1 MSYLGTTKRRVAKTE
16 VFQKAP
22 RSVLTER
29 NGTEEKGS
37 KVEHGRRQMGVKN
50 REKWQGGMEKYG
62 NKRKSFI
69 DDLTEKMDSIE
80 WTF

>member
-1 MSYLGTTKRRVAKTE
+1 
-16 VFQKAP
+16 
-22 RSVLTER
+22 
-29 NGTEEKGS
+29 
-37 KVEHGRRQMGVKN
+37 MGVKN